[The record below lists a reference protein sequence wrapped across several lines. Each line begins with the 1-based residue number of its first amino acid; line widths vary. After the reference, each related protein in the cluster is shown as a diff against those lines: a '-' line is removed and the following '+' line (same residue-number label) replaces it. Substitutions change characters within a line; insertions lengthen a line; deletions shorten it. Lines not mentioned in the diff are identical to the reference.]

1 MIGSPG
7 HLESTSF
14 LANGVLQITA
24 PMGRTECPLNLDFS
38 RDSGMRLPVS
48 A

>member
-1 MIGSPG
+1 LSVV
-7 HLESTSF
+7 
-14 LANGVLQITA
+14 VLGADETGA
-24 PMGRTECPLNLDFS
+24 DKVSDGDEPLPSLDYS